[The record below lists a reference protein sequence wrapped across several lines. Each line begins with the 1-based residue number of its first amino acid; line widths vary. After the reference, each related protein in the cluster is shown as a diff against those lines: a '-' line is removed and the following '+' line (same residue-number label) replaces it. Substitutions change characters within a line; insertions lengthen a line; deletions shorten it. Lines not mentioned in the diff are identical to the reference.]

1 MTRKS
6 ARLNTYNKH
15 IWCASCRASLWSSA
29 VYVLGFRV
37 ELNLSIAESVFYLG
51 AVASVLDLAFL
62 WEGDEALLPCLH
74 A

>member
-51 AVASVLDLAFL
+51 AVASVRELGIFM
-62 WEGDEALLPCLH
+62 GRR
-74 A
+74 